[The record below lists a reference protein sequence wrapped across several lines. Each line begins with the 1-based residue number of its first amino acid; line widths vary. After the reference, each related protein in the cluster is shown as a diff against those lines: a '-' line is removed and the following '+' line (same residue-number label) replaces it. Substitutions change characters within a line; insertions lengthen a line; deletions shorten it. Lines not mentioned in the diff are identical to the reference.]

1 MNEIEPRSNSISP
14 AQWGIVALVV
24 AFSAGSILYK
34 LLMHVRFGHSSAMF
48 IGVPAVLAILL
59 ALTPRAKSATGA
71 IVKGIT
77 LALLIIAPLLGEGYL
92 CILMAA
98 PLFYI
103 VGIVIGIAVDY
114 GSKDRNATLGC
125 VALVL
130 LPMCLEGVFPAMTFR
145 RAQTVEVSKL
155 VNASPALVEQQ
166 LAQSP
171 RTNTPLPFAL
181 RVGFP
186 QPIQAWGDG
195 LAIGALRTIHF
206 TGAEGDPP
214 GDLVMRVTERR
225 DGYARFE
232 TISDGSKLTQWI
244 RWNGSEVEWRSLDP
258 NHTQVTWRIHFDRQL
273 DPAWYFTPWERAVVG
288 EAAKYLIDANAI
300 PAGSR

>member
-1 MNEIEPRSNSISP
+1 
-14 AQWGIVALVV
+14 
-24 AFSAGSILYK
+24 
-34 LLMHVRFGHSSAMF
+34 
-48 IGVPAVLAILL
+48 
-59 ALTPRAKSATGA
+59 
-71 IVKGIT
+71 
-77 LALLIIAPLLGEGYL
+77 
-92 CILMAA
+92 
-98 PLFYI
+98 
-103 VGIVIGIAVDY
+103 
-114 GSKDRNATLGC
+114 
-125 VALVL
+125 
-130 LPMCLEGVFPAMTFR
+130 
-145 RAQTVEVSKL
+145 
-155 VNASPALVEQQ
+155 LVEQQ

-186 QPIQAWGDG
+186 QPIKAWGDG
-195 LAIGALRTIHF
+195 LAIGSLRTIHF

>member
-1 MNEIEPRSNSISP
+1 MNDTEPKASSINH
-14 AQWGIVALVV
+14 AQWGIVALVI
-24 AFSAGSILYK
+24 AFSAGSVLYK
-34 LLMHVRFGHSSAMF
+34 LLMHARFGHSAAMF

-59 ALTPRAKSATGA
+59 ALTPKAKSATGA
-71 IVKGIT
+71 IIKGIT

-92 CILMAA
+92 CILIAS

-103 VGIVIGIAVDY
+103 VGIVIGSAVDY
-114 GSKDRNATLGC
+114 GRNNRNETLGC
-125 VALVL
+125 VALLL
-130 LPMCLEGVFPAMTFR
+130 LPMCLEGVFPAWTFR
-145 RAQTVEVSKL
+145 RAQTVEVTKS

-171 RTNTPLPFAL
+171 RTDTPLPLPL

-186 QPIQAWGDG
+186 QPIKAWGDG
-195 LAIGALRTIHF
+195 LAIGSTRTIHF

-232 TISDGSKLTQWI
+232 TVSDASKLTQWI
-244 RWNGSEVEWRSLDP
+244 YWNSSEVEWRRLDP

-273 DPAWYFTPWERAVVG
+273 DPAWYFTPWERVVVS
-288 EAAKYLIDANAI
+288 EAARWLIEANAT
-300 PAGSR
+300 PMEAR